1 MYLSLEMTKKSLCL
15 SHRAMS
21 AAAVAI
27 DMLQGNH
34 YLVVKKEE
42 TAERL
47 FLGVI
52 SRGQNIPSPPA
63 VANSTQIQV
72 QIHDLLSSREQCVTN
87 AFV

>member
-1 MYLSLEMTKKSLCL
+1 MTKKSLCL

-34 YLVVKKEE
+34 YLVVKKKKQQ
-42 TAERL
+42 RL

-52 SRGQNIPSPPA
+52 SRGQNIPS
-63 VANSTQIQV
+63 
-72 QIHDLLSSREQCVTN
+72 DSSCCC
-87 AFV
+87 

>member
-1 MYLSLEMTKKSLCL
+1 
-15 SHRAMS
+15 MS

-34 YLVVKKEE
+34 YLVVKKRN
-42 TAERL
+42 RL

>member
-1 MYLSLEMTKKSLCL
+1 MTKKSLCL

-52 SRGQNIPSPPA
+52 SRGQNIPS
-63 VANSTQIQV
+63 
-72 QIHDLLSSREQCVTN
+72 DSSCCC
-87 AFV
+87 